1 MFEILHPD
9 LAPYRRLFS
18 VLVQQPD
25 EKIDLAEAALLI
37 AAEEQPG
44 MDLDPRP
51 WLRRLDDMAA
61 ALAPRLAGVR
71 DDLQR
76 VHLLGEFLT
85 REVGLRGNADDY
97 YDPRNSFLNEVME
110 RGLGIPITLAI
121 VWMEVGRR
129 AGIPLVGVSFPGH
142 FLLRHARHP
151 QIFLDPFD
159 GGRLLT
165 LDDCRELLRQVSGDS
180 IPFDPKLLRP
190 TGSRQM
196 LLRMLANLR
205 GIYRQQGQLR
215 RLLSVLNRIL
225 LIDPGD
231 LDTLRDRGLLRLQAG
246 DLTGGVEDLEHY
258 LEAAPYVP
266 EEDELAS
273 LVAEVRGRLD
283 RVH

>member
-71 DDLQR
+71 DDLRR
-76 VHLLGEFLT
+76 VDLLSEFLS
-85 REVGLRGNADDY
+85 REVGLRGNAEDY
-97 YDPRNSFLNEVME
+97 YDPRNSFLNEVMA
-110 RGLGIPITLAI
+110 RGLGIPVTLAI

-151 QIFLDPFD
+151 QIFFDPFD

-165 LDDCRELLRQVSGDS
+165 LDDCRDLLRQVAGDR

-190 TGSRQM
+190 TGPRQM

-205 GIYRQQGQLR
+205 GIYRHQGELR

-231 LDTLRDRGLLRLQAG
+231 LETVRDRGLLRLQAG
-246 DLTGGVEDLEHY
+246 DLDGGVEDLEHY
-258 LEAAPYVP
+258 LEAAPFIP
-266 EEDELAS
+266 EEDELAR
-273 LVAEVRGRLD
+273 LVAEVRSRMD